1 MKWYMDLMVDFAFKR
16 LFGQPQGADLLIDFL
31 NAVLQR
37 KDGQR
42 IVELEFHNT
51 EFPAQDRTD
60 KAIRLDV
67 LVRTNR
73 GDWIDIEVQVA
84 AQNTIVK
91 RSLLYWSRLYDEQIQ
106 RGQDYGVLKPAIV
119 IQIVD
124 FALITSTERF
134 HTSYHVVEDREGFR
148 LTDDFELHV
157 IEMPKFRN
165 WLQNGHSIDEALRD
179 PLQKWLLLLFAK
191 RDERIREELEAITVS
206 DTMMEKAF
214 NLWEAISKDP
224 ENWAAYVNRD
234 MALRDWHQM
243 KREALEEGR
252 EEGRQ
257 KGLQEGRQEGRQ
269 EGLQE
274 ARREMAKA
282 MIKKGMDGRDISE
295 LTELSMSAIDQLM
308 KEHDGKES
316 TTS

>member
-1 MKWYMDLMVDFAFKR
+1 MNLMVDFAFKR

-31 NAVLQR
+31 NAVLRR
-37 KDGQR
+37 KEEQR

-60 KAIRLDV
+60 KTIRLDV

-73 GDWIDIEVQVA
+73 GDWIDVEVQVA

-119 IQIVD
+119 IQIAD
-124 FALITSTERF
+124 FVLITSTERF

-148 LTDDFELHV
+148 FTDDFELHV
-157 IEMPKFRN
+157 IEMPKFWD
-165 WLQNGHSIDEALRD
+165 WLQNGHTVDEALKD
-179 PLQKWLLLLFAK
+179 PLQKWLLLLFAQ

-214 NLWEAISKDP
+214 NLWEALSKDP

-234 MALRDWHQM
+234 MAIRDMNQM

-252 EEGRQ
+252 EEGLK
-257 KGLQEGRQEGRQ
+257 KGLQEGRQKGRQ

-282 MIKKGMDGRDISE
+282 MVKKGMDGRDISD
-295 LTELSMSAIDQLM
+295 LTGLPLSVVEQLS
-308 KEHDGKES
+308 KEKIE
-316 TTS
+316 

>member
-1 MKWYMDLMVDFAFKR
+1 M
-16 LFGQPQGADLLIDFL
+16 
-31 NAVLQR
+31 
-37 KDGQR
+37 
-42 IVELEFHNT
+42 
-51 EFPAQDRTD
+51 
-60 KAIRLDV
+60 
-67 LVRTNR
+67 
-73 GDWIDIEVQVA
+73 
-84 AQNTIVK
+84 
-91 RSLLYWSRLYDEQIQ
+91 
-106 RGQDYGVLKPAIV
+106 

-257 KGLQEGRQEGRQ
+257 

-274 ARREMAKA
+274 ARLVMAKA
-282 MIKKGMDGRDISE
+282 MVKKGMDGRDISD
-295 LTELSMSAIDQLM
+295 LTGLPISVVEQLS
-308 KEHDGKES
+308 KEKIE
-316 TTS
+316 